1 MTRSQSVGSV
11 PFIEFILQMILDSC
25 NAHTPQVTPQAKRLV
40 LSLSGAMTKETLMGG
55 VNLKDTKNF
64 PERYLLPAISAGLV
78 EMTQPNTPKSPTQK
92 YRLTKM

>member
-55 VNLKDTKNF
+55 
-64 PERYLLPAISAGLV
+64 
-78 EMTQPNTPKSPTQK
+78 
-92 YRLTKM
+92 